1 MKKVEYGYVEN
12 KKWLKYFIS
21 NKKVDAKDYVSIKKA
36 LFENN
41 FNVNLLYYTNQVH
54 GTDIKII
61 SDNNCSLEESDAIIT
76 NKFNTPIMI
85 YTADCVPLI
94 FFDKKKKVVGLAH
107 AGWKGT
113 FNNIVEKV
121 IDTLVN
127 EFGANKDNIEVVIGP
142 HITVDNYEVSKE
154 LIDKFSVLKI
164 EDYYVEKDNHYFLN
178 LFNINK
184 ELLLRSGIKES
195 NIENTGFCTVG
206 NNDEFYSY
214 RKDNKT
220 TKRIATVI
228 QLEGEKYE

>member
-1 MKKVEYGYVEN
+1 MEKSDYGYIQKEGV
-12 KKWLKYFIS
+12 LKYFIS
-21 NKKVDAKDYVSIKKA
+21 NREVDAKDNSEIKKV
-36 LFENN
+36 LFEKN
-41 FNVNLLYYTNQVH
+41 FNVNLLYSTNQVH

-61 SDNNCSLEESDAIIT
+61 NDNNCEINDSDAIIT
-76 NKFNTPIMI
+76 NKINTPIMI

-113 FNNIVEKV
+113 FNNIVGKVAEKFA
-121 IDTLVN
+121 N
-127 EFGANKDNIEVVIGP
+127 QFGSIKDDIEVVIGP
-142 HITVDNYEVSKE
+142 HITVENYEVSKE
-154 LIDKFSVLKI
+154 LIEKFSELKI
-164 EDYYVEKDNHYFLN
+164 KDYYMNKNNKYFLN

-195 NIENTGFCTVG
+195 NIKNTGFCTIR

-214 RKDNKT
+214 RKDNQT

-228 QLEGEKYE
+228 QLEGEKDE